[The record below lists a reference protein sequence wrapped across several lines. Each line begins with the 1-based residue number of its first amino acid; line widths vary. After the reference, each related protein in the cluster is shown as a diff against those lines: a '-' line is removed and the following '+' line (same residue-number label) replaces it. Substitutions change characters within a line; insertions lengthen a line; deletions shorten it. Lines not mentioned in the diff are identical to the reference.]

1 MGRLQRILLDTSIL
15 IEILDREK
23 YLELIQ
29 AEEVYLSVISIY
41 EYIRYKKDKK
51 FYKTKLE
58 QAFTVL
64 QLDNNILEKAAEI
77 FTKLKEKGTPI
88 SENDIYIAATALAY
102 DLELYTKDTDYQ
114 KIAEVEPKLKLKF
127 IE

>member
-1 MGRLQRILLDTSIL
+1 MGRSQRILLDTSIL

-23 YLELIQ
+23 YLEFIQ
-29 AEEVYLSVISIY
+29 AGEVYLSVISIY
-41 EYIRYKKDKK
+41 EYVRYKKDKK
-51 FYKTKLE
+51 FYKIKLE
-58 QAFTVL
+58 QAFSVL

-77 FTKLKEKGTPI
+77 FIKLKEKGIPV

-114 KIAEVEPKLKLKF
+114 KIAGVEPKLKLKL
-127 IE
+127 IK

>member
-23 YLELIQ
+23 YPELIQ

>member
-77 FTKLKEKGTPI
+77 FTKLKEKGTPV

>member
-23 YLELIQ
+23 YLELIH
-29 AEEVYLSVISIY
+29 AGEVYLSVISIY

-58 QAFTVL
+58 QAFSVL
-64 QLDNNILEKAAEI
+64 QLDNNVLEKAAEI
-77 FTKLKEKGTPI
+77 FTKLKEKGIPV

-114 KIAEVEPKLKLKF
+114 KIAEVEPKLKLKL
-127 IE
+127 IK

>member
-1 MGRLQRILLDTSIL
+1 M
-15 IEILDREK
+15 
-23 YLELIQ
+23 Q

-77 FTKLKEKGTPI
+77 FTKLKEKGTPV